1 MAQTKGGNNESQPAT
16 QPKQVCKGR
25 RENQTRTQK
34 KVPKID
40 NFCQTHHLIKCP
52 YFYGGYIVKRLWQQ
66 YIPHQV
72 QTLHLWCCAFFCY
85 NHRRHNHN
93 NPTVPHKNS
102 THGKET
108 RPETSSRAGPQ
119 PHGVPNLSSPSKT
132 NYAWE
137 AYGDPHPI
145 HVIIF
150 LLDKLFKLEALVDP
164 YFLSNIYMF

>member
-34 KVPKID
+34 KIPKID

-72 QTLHLWCCAFFCY
+72 QTLHLWCCAFFATI
-85 NHRRHNHN
+85 
-93 NPTVPHKNS
+93 TVDITTIILLSHIR
-102 THGKET
+102 T
-108 RPETSSRAGPQ
+108 RPTGRKQGRKQVHGPAHSLTGYQTYPRHPRRIMHEKRMEILTPFMSSF
-119 PHGVPNLSSPSKT
+119 SC
-132 NYAWE
+132 
-137 AYGDPHPI
+137 
-145 HVIIF
+145 
-150 LLDKLFKLEALVDP
+150 
-164 YFLSNIYMF
+164 